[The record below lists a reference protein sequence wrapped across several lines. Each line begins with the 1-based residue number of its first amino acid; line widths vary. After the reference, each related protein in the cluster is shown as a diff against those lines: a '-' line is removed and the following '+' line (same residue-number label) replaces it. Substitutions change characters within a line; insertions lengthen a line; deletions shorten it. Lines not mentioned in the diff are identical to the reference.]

1 MHVESRLL
9 GRPILHG
16 GVLVRGVVVGDQM
29 QGLPLGRLAIDLAE
43 ELQRARAAT
52 CTGLRCLRASRQTRI
67 ARDLEAMN
75 EMRLQAIGAPVCRE
89 TLAALTPSSA
99 AILRVLQCVAAS
111 AACPHD
117 NPPISPE
124 DAEALKQLNELVEV
138 PG

>member
-1 MHVESRLL
+1 MWPANPARRGACAWRSCRRSDAGSCPWASRDRSCGGNFSVL
-9 GRPILHG
+9 GRRH
-16 GVLVRGVVVGDQM
+16 VQAYDVF
-29 QGLPLGRLAIDLAE
+29 
-43 ELQRARAAT
+43 ELLDKQ
-52 CTGLRCLRASRQTRI
+52 RI

-75 EMRLQAIGAPVCRE
+75 EMRLQAIGASVCRE

-138 PG
+138 PE

>member
-1 MHVESRLL
+1 LRRNFSVL
-9 GRPILHG
+9 GRRH
-16 GVLVRGVVVGDQM
+16 VQAYDVF
-29 QGLPLGRLAIDLAE
+29 
-43 ELQRARAAT
+43 ELLDKQ
-52 CTGLRCLRASRQTRI
+52 RI